1 METWLLSLE
10 KLYSCFNSV
19 HRKRGGPCTK
29 RTWQAKRRM
38 DTTAFESRPSS
49 TSHLMD
55 NPSTSL
61 DQVSSLRAAAL
72 STLRAAKRRKP
83 GVEKLV
89 PSRPP
94 PPTSIQ
100 LDYGLDEDSPSN
112 PQVPI
117 KPPSPVPE
125 LNMVNS
131 SSSPQDVQMRE
142 EGEISEEEEVHPPA
156 PQVLKET
163 CKSPINEPKSP
174 AKSSPSARPYPI
186 TAEAGNRSPPPSRR
200 IPEASPVSPLSSR
213 HRSTTPSVHRIH
225 LSTAQLALLALDP
238 NNVRPGLQ

>member
-1 METWLLSLE
+1 MVRALNARG
-10 KLYSCFNSV
+10 KLI
-19 HRKRGGPCTK
+19 RE
-29 RTWQAKRRM
+29 KRRWDIISVM
-38 DTTAFESRPSS
+38 DTTALESLPSS

-100 LDYGLDEDSPSN
+100 LDYGLDEDPLPN

-125 LNMVNS
+125 PNVVNS
-131 SSSPQDVQMRE
+131 SSSHSEHVSQDVQMRE
-142 EGEISEEEEVHPPA
+142 EGEISEEEEEEVHPPT

-174 AKSSPSARPYPI
+174 AKSSPSVRPYPI
-186 TAEAGNRSPPPSRR
+186 TAGASNRSPPPSRR

-213 HRSTTPSVHRIH
+213 HRSATPSGHRIH

-238 NNVRPGLQ
+238 NNVRPGLQSW

>member
-1 METWLLSLE
+1 MEGLV
-10 KLYSCFNSV
+10 YMIC
-19 HRKRGGPCTK
+19 
-29 RTWQAKRRM
+29 M
-38 DTTAFESRPSS
+38 DTTALALESS
-49 TSHLMD
+49 TAHLMD
-55 NPSTSL
+55 SPGASL

-100 LDYGLDEDSPSN
+100 LDYGLDEDSPPN

-125 LNMVNS
+125 PNVVNS
-131 SSSPQDVQMRE
+131 SSSHSEDVQMRE
-142 EGEISEEEEVHPPA
+142 EGEISEEEEVQPPA

-174 AKSSPSARPYPI
+174 AKSSPSVRPYP
-186 TAEAGNRSPPPSRR
+186 TAPGASNRSPPPSRR

-213 HRSTTPSVHRIH
+213 HRSTTPSGHRVH

-238 NNVRPGLQ
+238 NHVRPGLQSW